1 MTFVAV
7 TMNGRWT
14 LNLLQHRAEKAGW
27 DSAHGWEPERL
38 ASMAANIRPGMVV
51 YDVGAE
57 EGDLSALCATW
68 IRERRLAGRVLE
80 QRNGAGN
87 RVGSRLV
94 EPDVVTID
102 GSGGVVLIEA
112 APNYWPNIRATF
124 AANELPD
131 PLACW
136 HGFATSETSP
146 VDDATLRAGL
156 MAWPAEAYT
165 NDPGERPGFRS
176 LRESGSTSPCVTID
190 KVAELI
196 RPPDVITVD
205 AEGSEIRIMEGA
217 EHVLDIARPLVWL
230 SVHPEFMFHDYG
242 VYESQL
248 HSVLHRHGYEK
259 VHLAYDHEHHWFY
272 FPSERRS
279 DVVLP

>member
-1 MTFVAV
+1 MIDDRFVAT

-68 IRERRLAGRVLE
+68 VRERRVEGRRIVRAGVE
-80 QRNGAGN
+80 TI
-87 RVGSRLV
+87 

-102 GSGGVVLIEA
+102 DSGGVVLVEA

-124 AANELPD
+124 AANDLPA
-131 PLACW
+131 PLATW
-136 HGFATSETSP
+136 HGFATSTVSP
-146 VDDATLRAGL
+146 IDDETLRDAL
-156 MAWPAEAYT
+156 VPWPFEA
-165 NDPGERPGFRS
+165 DGQPGERPGFRS
-176 LRESGSTSPCVTID
+176 LRESGSTSPCITLDRI
-190 KVAELI
+190 AELTG
-196 RPPDVITVD
+196 RGPDAITVD

-217 EHVLDIARPLVWL
+217 EAILDSSRPLVWL

-259 VHLAYDHEHHWFY
+259 LHLAYDHEHHWFY
-272 FPSERRS
+272 FPSERRAEI
-279 DVVLP
+279 VMP